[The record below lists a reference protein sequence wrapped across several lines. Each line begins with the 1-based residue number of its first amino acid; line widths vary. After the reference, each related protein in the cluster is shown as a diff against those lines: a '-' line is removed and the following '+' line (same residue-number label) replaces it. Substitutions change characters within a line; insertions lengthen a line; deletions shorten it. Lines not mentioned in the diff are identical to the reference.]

1 MRRKILVFTTLIF
14 ILAFASCNK
23 KEAGNLNEAQE
34 SVSEKKNPDMENKG
48 AENENS
54 ESMPKEGTEVSE
66 GDRNEIQGED
76 LNREES
82 MLILSNMA
90 DDTSREEVKNA
101 LGAFIKK
108 ENVDRFISLVSDF
121 NETIEKVSLNDGFQA
136 QSSPEYDLGKM
147 IDLWFAKKG
156 DFIGT
161 NCRINTFMLL
171 KDEIE
176 IGEAEYD
183 DSALFMDSDAINV
196 GRLFDEKELED
207 FKRLF
212 SRVKT
217 EDTKDIE
224 VHAKKM
230 KEHFSKIKFDEEAA
244 MISVVLHDNL
254 DDNYLFIG
262 HSGVSVPM
270 KEGYLFVEKLAFDQ
284 PYQAVIFKTK
294 DEIYDYLLDK
304 YKDYCDETTA
314 KPFIMENG
322 SLAKY

>member
-34 SVSEKKNPDMENKG
+34 SVSEKNNPDMENKG

-90 DDTSREEVKNA
+90 DDSSKEEVESA
-101 LGAFIKK
+101 LSAVIRK
-108 ENVDRFISLVSDF
+108 ENVDSFISEVSDY
-121 NETIEKVSLNDGFQA
+121 NETVENVSLNDGFKK
-136 QSSPEYDLGKM
+136 QSLAVYDLGRM
-147 IDLWFAKKG
+147 IELWSAKKG
-156 DFIGT
+156 DFPGT

-171 KDEIE
+171 KDELE
-176 IGEAEYD
+176 IGRGEYD
-183 DSALFMDSDAINV
+183 DSVLFADKDAISI
-196 GRLFDEKELED
+196 GKLFNDRELED

-217 EDTKDIE
+217 ESTKDIE

-230 KEHFSKIKFDEEAA
+230 SEYFSGIKFDEEAV
-244 MISVVLHDNL
+244 MVSVILHDNF
-254 DDNYLFIG
+254 DGDYLFIG
-262 HSGVSVPM
+262 HTGVMVPV
-270 KEGYLFVEKLAFDQ
+270 KEGYLFIEKLSFDE
-284 PYQAVIFKTK
+284 PYQAIKFREKT
-294 DEIYDYLLDK
+294 EVYSYLFEK
-304 YKDYCDETTA
+304 YKNYYDETTA
-314 KPFIMENG
+314 KPFIMENER
-322 SLAKY
+322 LVKY